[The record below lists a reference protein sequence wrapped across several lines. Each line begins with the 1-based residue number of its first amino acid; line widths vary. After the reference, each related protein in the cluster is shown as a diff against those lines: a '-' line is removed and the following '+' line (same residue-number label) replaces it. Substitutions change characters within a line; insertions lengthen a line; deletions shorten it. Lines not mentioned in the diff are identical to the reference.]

1 MPTFSACALS
11 LWLSHR
17 DTAQIVDLCIN
28 APKSHRDDIFNA
40 TSDNT
45 WKIFDIAQAKESLG
59 YKPEDRAGYD
69 FTPPGVLKKRLAGL
83 VLPRVEGVSGWVKR
97 RAASTLVRR

>member
-17 DTAQIVDLCIN
+17 DTAQIVDLSIN
-28 APKSHRDDIFNA
+28 APTSHRDDIFNA

-45 WKIFDIAQAKESLG
+45 WKIFDIAHAKEALG
-59 YKPEDRAGYD
+59 YKPEDRAGSD
-69 FTPPGVLKKRLAGL
+69 FTLPPGSTQEATSWVG
-83 VLPRVEGVSGWVKR
+83 PPFSEGS
-97 RAASTLVRR
+97 

>member
-45 WKIFDIAQAKESLG
+45 WKIFDIAHAKEALG
-59 YKPEDRAGYD
+59 YKPEDRAGSD
-69 FTPPGVLKKRLAGL
+69 FTPLSTQEATSWIGL
-83 VLPRVEGVSGWVKR
+83 PSIGGS
-97 RAASTLVRR
+97 

>member
-45 WKIFDIAQAKESLG
+45 WKIFDIAHAKEALG

-69 FTPPGVLKKRLAGL
+69 FTPREDS
-83 VLPRVEGVSGWVKR
+83 RSD
-97 RAASTLVRR
+97 

>member
-45 WKIFDIAQAKESLG
+45 WKFFDIAHAKEALG
-59 YKPEDRAGYD
+59 YKPEDRAGSD
-69 FTPPGVLKKRLAGL
+69 FSPPGVLKKRLDGL
-83 VLPRVEGVSGWVKR
+83 VLPLVEGVSGWVKR
-97 RAASTLVRR
+97 RAASALVRR

>member
-45 WKIFDIAQAKESLG
+45 WKFFDIAHAKEALG
-59 YKPEDRAGYD
+59 YKPEDRADSD

-83 VLPRVEGVSGWVKR
+83 VLPPLEGVSGWVKR
-97 RAASTLVRR
+97 RAASTLVHR

>member
-1 MPTFSACALS
+1 LPTFSACALS

-40 TSDNT
+40 TSDNS
-45 WKIFDIAQAKESLG
+45 WKIFDITHAKEALG
-59 YKPEDRAGYD
+59 YKPEDRAGSD
-69 FTPPGVLKKRLAGL
+69 FSPPRSTQEAT
-83 VLPRVEGVSGWVKR
+83 RWVGPPSR
-97 RAASTLVRR
+97 GGS